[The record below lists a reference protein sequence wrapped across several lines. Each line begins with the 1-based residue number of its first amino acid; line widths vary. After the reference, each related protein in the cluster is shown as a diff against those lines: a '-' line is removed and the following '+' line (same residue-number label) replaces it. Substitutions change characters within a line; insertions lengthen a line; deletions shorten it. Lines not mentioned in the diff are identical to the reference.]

1 MPPWCLTSRNRK
13 THLVAPGNGQLSVSV
28 QNLHLLHIL
37 ALLCHVPSLCWQS
50 MGAIPFETRL
60 LMQLVNGASPLIPRQ
75 HSPLLGSRCLSTLI
89 DPPSSGMIL
98 TRASLPT
105 IFSYF
110 LFLSPL
116 VQLRPAVCQVSW
128 PYHAANRMACTHSRH
143 HVLVIP
149 LLILFPFL
157 TFSLYLY
164 FPLSFGP
171 PSW

>member
-1 MPPWCLTSRNRK
+1 MASYLYLCRTRTCCASLPSSAMSLHCVGNPW
-13 THLVAPGNGQLSVSV
+13 
-28 QNLHLLHIL
+28 
-37 ALLCHVPSLCWQS
+37 VPSLLRHNYSCNLS
-50 MGAIPFETRL
+50 MAPP
-60 LMQLVNGASPLIPRQ
+60 PLIPRQ
-75 HSPLLGSRCLSTLI
+75 HSPLLGFRCLSTLI
-89 DPPSSGMIL
+89 DLPSSGMIL
-98 TRASLPT
+98 THASLPT
-105 IFSYF
+105 TFSYF

-171 PSW
+171 PSR

>member
-1 MPPWCLTSRNRK
+1 MCLTSRNRK
-13 THLVAPGNGQLSVSV
+13 THLMSPGNGQLFVSV
-28 QNLHLLHIL
+28 QNSHLLHVL
-37 ALLCHVPSLCWQS
+37 ALLCHVPSPCWQS

-60 LMQLVNGASPLIPRQ
+60 LVQLVNGASPLIPRQ
-75 HSPLLGSRCLSTLI
+75 HSPLLGSHCLSTLI
-89 DPPSSGMIL
+89 DLPSSGMIL
-98 TRASLPT
+98 THASLPT
-105 IFSYF
+105 TFSYF

-116 VQLRPAVCQVSW
+116 VQLHPAICQVLW
-128 PYHAANRMACTHSRH
+128 PYHATNCTPCTHSHH

-149 LLILFPFL
+149 LFILFPFL